1 MKFRAKSSLV
11 RCVSIGLGA
20 AAWLPLGAGV
30 SQAVAAQQV
39 EQVYRFAQPSKPLPQ
54 ALNDFS
60 RVTGLSVVYTVEL
73 PGLAAPAL
81 TGTFS
86 AEQAL
91 QRLLGNSGF
100 TYRRVNARTLT
111 VEPLAQAG
119 ALNLEP
125 TTVSSQQDSVGSYQ
139 PPATSAIMRSQV
151 PNLEIPQAINVVPAQ
166 VLADQAPRNLD
177 DALSNVSGITQGN
190 NFGATADTVMKR
202 GFGDNRDGSIMRDG
216 MPLVQ
221 GRSLNA
227 STERVEVLKGPA
239 SLLYGI
245 QDPGGV
251 INVVSKRPQL
261 QRYNAVNLRGSSYG
275 SGKNGSGGGLDS
287 TGALGDSN
295 FAYRLVLDHEDEDY
309 WRNFGTHRETLVAPS
324 LAWFGE
330 DTQVQLAYEHREFLY
345 PFDRGTAIDP
355 RTNHPLNIPSTRRL
369 DEPFNNMEGRSDLY
383 RLEVDHQLA
392 DDWKLH
398 FGYSFNRET
407 YDASQVRVTAVDPA
421 KGTLTRNLDGT
432 RGALSSDRFATVSL
446 DGKLQLA
453 GMQHDVLVGV
463 DDEYRK
469 VFRADLIRGARN
481 TFDYLDPVYG
491 QVQPGTAVRDSDSDQ
506 TDKLRSNSLF
516 FQDSIH
522 LDEHWILV
530 AGARY
535 QQFDQYAG
543 RGRPFKANTDNSG
556 QAWVPRAGL
565 VYKVDDTLSFY
576 GSYTESFKPNSSIA
590 PMTGGLVLDSSI
602 APEEGKSWEL
612 GAKLDLPGAIT
623 GSVALFDITKR
634 NVLVANFDTATGDT
648 LYSSAGEVKSR
659 GLEMDLTG
667 QVSERWS
674 LIGSYAFTD
683 AQVSQDP
690 KLKGNRLQNVARH
703 TGSLSA
709 VYDVGSLFGGDRLRV
724 GAGAR
729 YVGERAGNAENDF
742 DLPAYTVAD
751 AFASYETRLDEHK
764 VRFQLNVKNLF
775 DKTYYSSAVNR
786 YFVAVGD
793 SRQVSLSSTLE
804 F

>member
-1 MKFRAKSSLV
+1 MKFRAQSSVV
-11 RCVSIGLGA
+11 RCVSICLGA
-20 AAWLPLGAGV
+20 AAMLPG
-30 SQAVAAQQV
+30 SFTQAIAQAA
-39 EQVYRFAQPSKPLPQ
+39 EQVDQLFSFAQASKPLPQ

-60 RVTGLSVVYTVEL
+60 RVTGLSVVYTVDL
-73 PGLAAPAL
+73 PRINAPAL
-81 TGTFS
+81 NGALS
-86 AEQAL
+86 AEHAL
-91 QRLLGNSGF
+91 QRLLGNSGYSF
-100 TYRRVNARTLT
+100 RRLNARTLT
-111 VEPLAQAG
+111 LEPAVQSG
-119 ALNLEP
+119 ALNLDP
-125 TTVSSQQDSVGSYQ
+125 TNISSQADSVGSYQ
-139 PPATSAIMRSQV
+139 PPVTASIMRGQG
-151 PNLEIPQAINVVPAQ
+151 PNQDIPQAINVVPAQ
-166 VLADQAPRNLD
+166 VIKDQAPRNLD
-177 DALSNVSGITQGN
+177 DALYNVSGITQGN

-227 STERVEVLKGPA
+227 TTERVEVLKGPA

-261 QRYNAVNLRGSSYG
+261 QRYNAINVRGSTYG

-309 WRNFGTHRETLVAPS
+309 WRNFGTHRESLVAPS

-345 PFDRGTAIDP
+345 PFDRGTAISP
-355 RTNHPLNIPSTRRL
+355 TTNHPLNIPGTRRL

-383 RLEVDHQLA
+383 RLEVDHQLS
-392 DDWKLH
+392 DDWKAH

-407 YDASQVRVTAVDPA
+407 YDASQVRVTAVNAA
-421 KGTLTRNLDGT
+421 KGTLTRSMDGT
-432 RGALSSDRFATVSL
+432 RGSLSNDRFATVSL
-446 DGKLQLA
+446 DGKVQLA
-453 GMQHDVLVGV
+453 GMQHDLLVGF

-469 VFRADLIRGARN
+469 IYRADLIRGSSN
-481 TFDYLDPVYG
+481 TFSYLDPVYG
-491 QVQPGTAVRDSDSDQ
+491 LAPEGTAVRASDSDQ

-516 FQDSIH
+516 FQDSLH

-535 QQFDQYAG
+535 QMFDQYAG

-556 QAWVPRAGL
+556 QAWVPHAGL
-565 VYKVDDTLSFY
+565 VYKVDDSLSLY

-590 PMTGGLVLDSSI
+590 PLTGGRVLDSSI
-602 APEEGKSWEL
+602 DPEQGKSWEL
-612 GAKLDLPGAIT
+612 GAKLDIPGSIT
-623 GSVALFDITKR
+623 GTLAFFDITKR
-634 NVLVANFDTATGDT
+634 NVLVANFDQASGDT
-648 LYSSAGEVKSR
+648 LYSNAGEVSSR
-659 GLEMDLTG
+659 GVELDLSG
-667 QVSERWS
+667 QLSERWS

-683 AQVSQDP
+683 AEVTEDP

-703 TGSLSA
+703 SGSMSA
-709 VYDVGSLFGGDRLRV
+709 VYDVGSLFGGDRLRL

-729 YVGERAGNAENDF
+729 YVGERAGNSENDF

-751 AFASYETRLDEHK
+751 AFATYETRLDEHK
-764 VRFQLNVKNLF
+764 VRLQLNVKNLF
-775 DKTYYSSAVNR
+775 DKTYYTSAVNR
-786 YFVAVGD
+786 FFVAVGD
-793 SRQVSLSSTLE
+793 SRQVTLSSTLE